1 MSVGSSEKP
10 PVNRAKFATNLG
22 VLAATLGSAVGLGNI
37 WKLPY
42 LTGSNGGAAF
52 LLVYII
58 CMLLIGI
65 PVMVSELTL
74 GRAARSNA
82 IATMQKLSPAR
93 QPWWLIGAAGVLA
106 AFLIMAFYSEVAAW
120 VFAYIFKAIQ
130 GGILST
136 DPEVTKSAF
145 NGLVGNPTQSLIWQW
160 IDLAVVGFIILL
172 GVNKGI
178 ESATKKL
185 MPILLGLLILVG
197 IRSITLPGAG
207 QGLTF
212 LFQPDFTKLTAASFL
227 IAMGLAFFKLS
238 VGMGTMITY
247 GSYFR
252 DDQDIPGTAFRVA
265 FSDLAVSL
273 LAGIAI
279 FPAVFAFGYQPNA
292 GPSLLFLT
300 IPSVFASMPLGNIF
314 MVIFFILTAIAS
326 IGAQI
331 SLVEVPVAFLEE
343 KFHLS
348 RQKASIITVLSIVL
362 VGSLAALSNSTL
374 ADVKLF
380 GMTFFDLFDYTTSNI
395 LLPLGGLFIA
405 IFISWIWG
413 YKKLSAALSNN
424 GQLSNQGIIKVF
436 YGTLLVVTPV
446 LVTIVLLNGLKIIQ

>member
-37 WKLPY
+37 WKFPY

-374 ADVKLF
+374 ADIKLF

>member
-1 MSVGSSEKP
+1 MSVESSEKP
-10 PVNRAKFATNLG
+10 VVNRAKFATGVG
-22 VLAATLGSAVGLGNI
+22 VLTATLGSAVGLGNI
-37 WKLPY
+37 WKFPY
-42 LTGSNGGAAF
+42 LAGSNGGAAF

-82 IATMQKLSPAR
+82 IATIQKLAPKK
-93 QPWWLIGAAGVLA
+93 QPWWLIGASGVIS

-136 DPEVTKSAF
+136 DPEVTTGAF
-145 NGLVGNPTQSLIWQW
+145 NGLVSNPGSSLIWQW

-178 ESATKKL
+178 EGATKRL
-185 MPILLGLLILVG
+185 MPILLVLLILVG
-197 IRSITLPGAG
+197 VRSITLPGADE
-207 QGLTF
+207 GLSF
-212 LFQPDFTKLTAASFL
+212 LFKPDFSKLTAATFL
-227 IAMGLAFFKLS
+227 VAMGLAFFKLS

-252 DDQDIPGTAFRVA
+252 DDQNIPGTAISVA

-279 FPAVFAFGYQPNA
+279 FPAVFAFGYEPNS

-300 IPSVFASMPLGNIF
+300 IPSVFASMPMGNIF
-314 MVIFFILTAIAS
+314 MVLFFMLTAIAS

-343 KFHLS
+343 NFKLN
-348 RQKASIITVLSIVL
+348 RKKATVITILGIAL
-362 VGSLAALSNSTL
+362 FGALAALSNSTL

-380 GMTFFDLFDYTTSNI
+380 GMTFFDLFDYATSNI

-413 YKKLSAALSNN
+413 YKKIETAISNN
-424 GQLSNQGIIKVF
+424 GDLSNQRIIKVL
-436 YGTLLVVTPV
+436 YWTLLVITPI
-446 LVTIVLLNGLKIIQ
+446 LITIVLLNGLKIIQ

>member
-1 MSVGSSEKP
+1 MDKEVTEKP
-10 PVNRAKFATNLG
+10 AVNRAKFATGLG

-37 WKLPY
+37 WKFPY

-52 LLVYII
+52 LMVYII

-74 GRAARSNA
+74 GRVARSNA
-82 IATMQKLSPAR
+82 IATMQKLAPKG

-120 VFAYIFKAIQ
+120 VFAYILKAIQ

-145 NGLVGNPTQSLIWQW
+145 NGLVTNPVQSLIWQW

-178 ESATKKL
+178 EGATKKL
-185 MPILLGLLILVG
+185 MPVLLVLLIVVG

-207 QGLTF
+207 QGLAF
-212 LFQPDFTKLTAASFL
+212 LFQPDFSKLTAASFL

-252 DDQDIPGTAFRVA
+252 DDQNIPGTAIRVA

-279 FPAVFAFGYQPNA
+279 FPAVFAFGYEPNA

-300 IPSVFASMPLGNIF
+300 IPSVFASMPLGNVF
-314 MVIFFILTAIAS
+314 MVIFFLLTAIAS

-348 RQKASIITVLSIVL
+348 RKTASIATILAIAL
-362 VGSLAALSNSTL
+362 VGVLAALSNSLL

-380 GMTFFDLFDYTTSNI
+380 GMTFFDLFDYATSNI

-405 IFISWIWG
+405 IFISWVWG
-413 YKKLSAALSNN
+413 KKKLSAALSND
-424 GQLSNQGIIKVF
+424 GILANSKVVNVL
-436 YGTLLVVTPV
+436 YGTLLVVTPI

>member
-106 AFLIMAFYSEVAAW
+106 AFLIMAFYSEGAAW

-446 LVTIVLLNGLKIIQ
+446 LVTIVLFNRLKIIQ

>member
-1 MSVGSSEKP
+1 MSVDPSKDNVE
-10 PVNRAKFATNLG
+10 NRAKFATGLG
-22 VLAATLGSAVGLGNI
+22 VLTATLGSAVGLGNI
-37 WKLPY
+37 WKFPY

-65 PVMVSELTL
+65 PVMVTELTM

-82 IATMQKLSPAR
+82 IATMQKLAPAR
-93 QPWWLIGAAGVLA
+93 QPWWLIGAAGVVA

-120 VFAYIFKAIQ
+120 VFAYIVKAIQ

-136 DPEVTKSAF
+136 DPEVTSGAF
-145 NGLVGNPTQSLIWQW
+145 NGLVTNPVSSLIWQW

-178 ESATKKL
+178 EGATKRL
-185 MPILLGLLILVG
+185 MPILLALLLLVG
-197 IRSITLPGAG
+197 LRSITLPGAG
-207 QGLTF
+207 EGLAFLFKPDFSKLTGATF
-212 LFQPDFTKLTAASFL
+212 LV
-227 IAMGLAFFKLS
+227 AMGLAFFKLS

-252 DDQDIPGTAFRVA
+252 DDQNIPTTAIRVA

-279 FPAVFAFGYQPNA
+279 FPAVFAFGYEPNS

-300 IPSVFASMPLGNIF
+300 IPSVFASMPFGNVF
-314 MVIFFILTAIAS
+314 MIIFFLLTAIAS

-343 KFHLS
+343 KFQLS
-348 RQKASIITVLSIVL
+348 RNRATILTIVGIAL
-362 VGSLAALSNSTL
+362 FGALAALSNSIL

-395 LLPLGGLFIA
+395 LLPIGGLFIA
-405 IFISWIWG
+405 VFFSWIWG
-413 YKKLSAALSNN
+413 FKKIENALSNN
-424 GQLSNQGIIKVF
+424 GLLSNQRVIKILFWV
-436 YGTLLVVTPV
+436 LRLVTPI
-446 LVTIVLLNGLKIIQ
+446 LITIVLLNGLKIIQ

>member
-1 MSVGSSEKP
+1 MDKEVVEKP
-10 PVNRAKFATNLG
+10 TINRAKFATSLG

-37 WKLPY
+37 WKFPY
-42 LTGSNGGAAF
+42 LAGSNGGAAF
-52 LLVYII
+52 LLVYIV

-65 PVMVSELTL
+65 PVMVTELTL
-74 GRAARSNA
+74 GRVARSNA
-82 IATMQKLSPAR
+82 IATMQKLAPKG
-93 QPWWLIGAAGVLA
+93 QPWWLIGAAGVLS

-120 VFAYIFKAIQ
+120 VFAYIIKAIQ

-145 NGLVGNPTQSLIWQW
+145 NGLVTDPTQSLIWQW
-160 IDLAVVGFIILL
+160 IDLAIVGFIILL

-178 ESATKKL
+178 EGATKKL
-185 MPILLGLLILVG
+185 MPILLILLIVVG

-207 QGLTF
+207 EGLAF
-212 LFQPDFTKLTAASFL
+212 LFQPDFGKLTAASFL

-279 FPAVFAFGYQPNA
+279 FPAVFAFGYEPNA

-300 IPSVFASMPLGNIF
+300 IPSVFASMPLGNVF
-314 MVIFFILTAIAS
+314 MVIFFILTFIAS

-348 RQKASIITVLSIVL
+348 RKVASISTVVAIAVF
-362 VGSLAALSNSTL
+362 GALAALSNSLL
-374 ADVKLF
+374 ADVKLL

-405 IFISWIWG
+405 IFISWVWG
-413 YKKLSAALSNN
+413 KKKITAALTNDGKLAN
-424 GQLSNQGIIKVF
+424 TWIVNVL
-436 YGTLLVVTPV
+436 YGTLLVVTPI

>member
-1 MSVGSSEKP
+1 MNKEVDEKP
-10 PVNRAKFATNLG
+10 AVNRAKFATSLG
-22 VLAATLGSAVGLGNI
+22 VMAATLGSAVGLGNI
-37 WKLPY
+37 WKFPY

-52 LLVYII
+52 LMVYII

-82 IATMQKLSPAR
+82 IATMQKLAPKG

-120 VFAYIFKAIQ
+120 VFAYIIKAIQ

-145 NGLVGNPTQSLIWQW
+145 NGLVSNPIQSLIWQW

-178 ESATKKL
+178 EGATKKL
-185 MPILLGLLILVG
+185 MPVLLVLLIVVG

-207 QGLTF
+207 QGLAF

-252 DDQDIPGTAFRVA
+252 DDQNIPGTAIRVA

-279 FPAVFAFGYQPNA
+279 FPAVFAFGYEPNA

-314 MVIFFILTAIAS
+314 MVIFFLLTAIAS

-348 RQKASIITVLSIVL
+348 RRTASIATILAIAL
-362 VGSLAALSNSTL
+362 VGTLAALSNSLL

-413 YKKLSAALSNN
+413 KKKLTTALTNDGKLANN
-424 GQLSNQGIIKVF
+424 TIVNVL
-436 YGTLLVVTPV
+436 YGTLLVVTPI

>member
-1 MSVGSSEKP
+1 VSVESSEKA
-10 PVNRAKFATNLG
+10 PVSRAKFASNLG
-22 VLAATLGSAVGLGNI
+22 ILAATLGSAVGLGNI
-37 WKLPY
+37 WKFPY

-52 LLVYII
+52 LLVYVV
-58 CMLLIGI
+58 CMLVIGI
-65 PVMVSELTL
+65 PVMIAELTL

-82 IATMQKLSPAR
+82 ITSMLKLAPDG

-120 VFAYIFKAIQ
+120 VFAYILKAIQ

-136 DPEVTKSAF
+136 DPAVTNAAF
-145 NGLVGNPTQSLIWQW
+145 NGLISNPIQSLVWQW
-160 IDLAVVGFIILL
+160 LDLAVVGFIILL

-185 MPILLGLLILVG
+185 MPVLLLLLVLVG
-197 IRSITLPGAG
+197 IRSLTLPGAG
-207 QGLTF
+207 QGLAF
-212 LFQPDFTKLTAASFL
+212 LFQPDFSKLTAASFL

-252 DDQDIPGTAFRVA
+252 DDQNIPVTAVRVA

-279 FPAVFAFGYQPNA
+279 FPAVFAFGYKPDVGA
-292 GPSLLFLT
+292 SLLFLT
-300 IPSVFASMPLGNIF
+300 IPSVFASMTFGSF
-314 MVIFFILTAIAS
+314 FVVIFFILTAIAS

-343 KFHLS
+343 KFQFS
-348 RQKASIITVLSIVL
+348 RQKAAISTIVGIAL

-374 ADVKLF
+374 ASVRF
-380 GMTFFDLFDYTTSNI
+380 SGMTFFDLFDYTTSNI

-405 IFISWIWG
+405 IFFSWVWG
-413 YKKLSAALSNN
+413 YQKLEDALSNH
-424 GQLSNQGIIKVF
+424 GELANQKIIKVL
-436 YGTLLVVTPV
+436 YGTLLVVTPI
-446 LVTIVLLNGLKIIQ
+446 LVTIVMLNGLKIIK

>member
-1 MSVGSSEKP
+1 MDKEVVEKP
-10 PVNRAKFATNLG
+10 AVNRAKFATGLG

-37 WKLPY
+37 WKFPY
-42 LTGSNGGAAF
+42 LAGSNGGAAF
-52 LLVYII
+52 LLVYIV

-65 PVMVSELTL
+65 PVMISELTL
-74 GRAARSNA
+74 GRVARSNA
-82 IATMQKLSPAR
+82 IATMQKLAPKG

-120 VFAYIFKAIQ
+120 VFAYIIKAIQ

-145 NGLVGNPTQSLIWQW
+145 NGLVTDPTQSLIWQW
-160 IDLAVVGFIILL
+160 IDLAIVGFIILL

-178 ESATKKL
+178 EGATKKL
-185 MPILLGLLILVG
+185 MPVLLVLLIVVG

-207 QGLTF
+207 EGLAF

-252 DDQDIPGTAFRVA
+252 DDQDIPATAFRVA

-279 FPAVFAFGYQPNA
+279 FPAVFAFGYEPNA

-300 IPSVFASMPLGNIF
+300 IPSVFASMPLGNVF
-314 MVIFFILTAIAS
+314 MVIFFILTFIAS

-348 RQKASIITVLSIVL
+348 RKVAGISTVLAIAL
-362 VGSLAALSNSTL
+362 FGALAALSNSLL

-405 IFISWIWG
+405 IFISWVWG
-413 YKKLSAALSNN
+413 KKKITAALTNDGKLSNSRVVNVL
-424 GQLSNQGIIKVF
+424 
-436 YGTLLVVTPV
+436 YGTLLVVTPI